1 MFTLSSHHKFNL
13 FSQPTDMRKGFNGL
27 SGIVNNILKDNP
39 RSGEVF
45 IFINKR
51 RNKIKLLQWQGGGFV
66 LYYKRLEQGAF
77 ELPEYEELAGSI
89 VLSYTKMA
97 MIVDGLSI
105 KNIASRKRFNP
116 VNTTVTA

>member
-97 MIVDGLSI
+97 MILDGLSI
-105 KNIASRKRFNP
+105 KNIGNRKRFNP

>member
-27 SGIVNNILKDNP
+27 SGIVSNILQDNP

-45 IFINKR
+45 IFINKTR
-51 RNKIKLLQWQGGGFV
+51 DKIKLLQWQDSGFV
-66 LYYKRLEQGAF
+66 LYYKRLEQGTF
-77 ELPEYEELAGSI
+77 ELPQYEELEGSI

-97 MIVDGLSI
+97 MMVDGLSI

-116 VNTTVTA
+116 VNPTVTV

>member
-116 VNTTVTA
+116 VNSTVIA

>member
-27 SGIVNNILKDNP
+27 SGIVSNILQDNP

-45 IFINKR
+45 IFINKTR
-51 RNKIKLLQWQGGGFV
+51 DKIKLLQWQDSGFV
-66 LYYKRLEQGAF
+66 LYYKRLEQGTF
-77 ELPEYEELAGSI
+77 ELSQYEELEGSI

-97 MIVDGLSI
+97 MMVDGLSI

-116 VNTTVTA
+116 VNPTVTG

>member
-27 SGIVNNILKDNP
+27 SGIVNHILKDNP

-51 RNKIKLLQWQGGGFV
+51 RNKIKLLQWQGGGFDFARENKKV
-66 LYYKRLEQGAF
+66 
-77 ELPEYEELAGSI
+77 I
-89 VLSYTKMA
+89 
-97 MIVDGLSI
+97 I
-105 KNIASRKRFNP
+105 NIDSPLFYLNRKLL
-116 VNTTVTA
+116 T

>member
-27 SGIVNNILKDNP
+27 SGIMSNTLKDNP

-45 IFINKR
+45 IFVNKTR
-51 RNKIKLLQWQGGGFV
+51 DKIKLLQWQDNGFV
-66 LYYKRLEQGAF
+66 LYYKRLEQGTF
-77 ELPEYEELAGSI
+77 ELTQYEEMEGSI

-97 MIVDGLSI
+97 MMVDGLSI

-116 VNTTVTA
+116 LNTTVTG

>member
-27 SGIVNNILKDNP
+27 SGIVSNTLKDNP

-45 IFINKR
+45 IFVNKTR
-51 RNKIKLLQWQGGGFV
+51 DKIKLLQWQDNGFV
-66 LYYKRLEQGAF
+66 LYYKRLEQGTF
-77 ELPEYEELAGSI
+77 ELTQYEEMEGSI

-97 MIVDGLSI
+97 MMVDGLSI

-116 VNTTVTA
+116 LNTTVTG

>member
-97 MIVDGLSI
+97 MILDGLSI

>member
-27 SGIVNNILKDNP
+27 SGIVNHILKDNP

-116 VNTTVTA
+116 VNSTVIA

>member
-13 FSQPTDMRKGFNGL
+13 ISQPTDMRKGFNGL
-27 SGIVNNILKDNP
+27 SGIVSNILGGNP

-45 IFINKR
+45 IFVNKTR
-51 RNKIKLLQWQGGGFV
+51 DKIKLLQWQDSGFV
-66 LYYKRLEQGAF
+66 LYYKRLEKGTF
-77 ELPEYEELAGSI
+77 ELPQYEELEGSI

-97 MIVDGLSI
+97 MMVDGLSI

-116 VNTTVTA
+116 VNPTITA

>member
-27 SGIVNNILKDNP
+27 SGIVSNILEDNP

-45 IFINKR
+45 IFINKTR
-51 RNKIKLLQWQGGGFV
+51 DKIKLLQWQDSGFV
-66 LYYKRLEQGAF
+66 LYYKRLEQGTF
-77 ELPEYEELAGSI
+77 ELPQYEELEGII

-97 MIVDGLSI
+97 MMVDGLSI
-105 KNIASRKRFNP
+105 KNIASRKRFNS
-116 VNTTVTA
+116 VNSTVTA

>member
-97 MIVDGLSI
+97 MMVDGLSI
-105 KNIASRKRFNP
+105 KNIGNRKRFNP

>member
-27 SGIVNNILKDNP
+27 SGIVSNILQDNP

-45 IFINKR
+45 IFVNKTR
-51 RNKIKLLQWQGGGFV
+51 DKIKLLQWQDSGFV
-66 LYYKRLEQGAF
+66 LYYKRLEQGTF
-77 ELPEYEELAGSI
+77 ELPQYEELEGSI

-97 MIVDGLSI
+97 MMVDGFSI

-116 VNTTVTA
+116 VNPTVTA

>member
-27 SGIVNNILKDNP
+27 SGIVSNILEDNP

-45 IFINKR
+45 IFINKTR
-51 RNKIKLLQWQGGGFV
+51 DKIKLLQWQDSGFV

-77 ELPEYEELAGSI
+77 ELSQYEELEGSI

-97 MIVDGLSI
+97 IMVDGISI
-105 KNIASRKRFNP
+105 KNIASRKRFSP
-116 VNTTVTA
+116 VNTTVTG

>member
-27 SGIVNNILKDNP
+27 SGIVSNILQDNP

-45 IFINKR
+45 IFVNKTR
-51 RNKIKLLQWQGGGFV
+51 DKIKLLQWQDSGFV
-66 LYYKRLEQGAF
+66 LYYKRLEQGTF
-77 ELPEYEELAGSI
+77 ELPQYEELEGSI

-97 MIVDGLSI
+97 MMVDGLSI
-105 KNIASRKRFNP
+105 KNIASRKRFKSVNP
-116 VNTTVTA
+116 TVTG

>member
-27 SGIVNNILKDNP
+27 SGIENHILKDNP

>member
-27 SGIVNNILKDNP
+27 SGIVSNILQDNP

-45 IFINKR
+45 IFINKTR
-51 RNKIKLLQWQGGGFV
+51 DKIKLLQWQDSGFV
-66 LYYKRLEQGAF
+66 LYYKRLEQGTF
-77 ELPEYEELAGSI
+77 ELSQYEELEGSI

-97 MIVDGLSI
+97 MMVDGLSI

-116 VNTTVTA
+116 VNPTVKG